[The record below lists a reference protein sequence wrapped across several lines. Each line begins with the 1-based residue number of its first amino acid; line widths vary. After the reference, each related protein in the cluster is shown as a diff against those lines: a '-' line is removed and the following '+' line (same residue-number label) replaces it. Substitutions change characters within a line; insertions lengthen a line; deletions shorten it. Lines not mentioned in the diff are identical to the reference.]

1 MSTHNKKR
9 SRKTGLPP
17 GTMVHIGEKK
27 GDAVKISVIDYSE
40 ADFKELDTHEVE
52 ACFPFRES
60 PTVTWI
66 NVDGISRVD
75 VLERLG
81 ACYNLHPLVM
91 EDIVNAN
98 QRPKKEDYGDY
109 LYIVLRMLVYNEQKK
124 EIVSEQ
130 VSIVLGRSFVISFQ
144 EGLEGDA
151 FNPVRERLRNSK
163 GIIRT
168 MGADYLA
175 YSLLDAIVD
184 NYFNILET
192 VGEKIENLEDELVGN
207 PTKKTLA
214 ELHNLKSEVIFL
226 RKSIWPL
233 RDVIGSLERRES
245 PLITDAVI
253 LYLRDLYD
261 HAVQII
267 DTIETF
273 RDMLSSMLD
282 IYLSSI
288 SNRTNEVMKVL
299 TVIATIFMPLTFL
312 AGVYGMNFR
321 HMPELE
327 WRWAYP
333 AVWLVMIFTGGS
345 MYLYFKRRKWF

>member
-17 GTMVHIGEKK
+17 GTMVHIGEQT
-27 GDAVKISVIDYSE
+27 GDAVRISVIDYSE
-40 ADFKELDTHEVE
+40 ADFKEFVTHNAE

-109 LYIVLRMLVYNEQKK
+109 LYIVLRMLVYSEEKS

-130 VSIVLGRSFVISFQ
+130 VSIVLGRNVVISFQ

-151 FNPVRERLRNSK
+151 FNPIRERLRNSK
-163 GIIRT
+163 GITRK

-192 VGEKIENLEDELVGN
+192 IGEKIENLEDELVGN
-207 PTKKTLA
+207 PTKKTLID
-214 ELHNLKSEVIFL
+214 LHNLKSDVIFL
-226 RKSIWPL
+226 RKSIWPV

-245 PLITDAVI
+245 ILITDAVI

-333 AVWLVMIFTGGS
+333 AVWLVMIVTGVS